1 MWSRYRSWIDP
12 VALIVLFPKKNPQ
25 ARWLRKRPLFTALCN
40 KELHAWYP
48 TRLGIQRER
57 FSVEPS
63 AASWNR
69 NRSSAHKTAQQR
81 DSLIPKS
88 LERSKEGGG
97 RTMTIYPCDW
107 LPLLNLETSQLET
120 RNNRKS
126 KKLLGM

>member
-1 MWSRYRSWIDP
+1 MTLSILNRSCRLDDIISKKIRKHVDYGNALYLQHNVLKNCTRGIQRSW
-12 VALIVLFPKKNPQ
+12 
-25 ARWLRKRPLFTALCN
+25 
-40 KELHAWYP
+40 ES
-48 TRLGIQRER
+48 RER

-88 LERSKEGGG
+88 LERSKGGGG

-126 KKLLGM
+126 KKLFGI

>member
-1 MWSRYRSWIDP
+1 MIALSILNRSCRLDRIISKKKS
-12 VALIVLFPKKNPQ
+12 ASTLITETPFIYS
-25 ARWLRKRPLFTALCN
+25 TICN